1 MKDAS
6 TSSETVTESGPTLH
20 RGLQNRHI
28 QLIALGGAIGTGLF
42 LGIGPAI
49 QMAGPAVLLGYA
61 VAGIVAFLIMRQ
73 LGEMVVEEPV
83 SGSFAHFAYKYWGPF
98 AGFLSGWNYWVMFV
112 LVGMAELTAAGIY
125 MQYWLPDVPTWVW
138 AAAFFII
145 INAVNL
151 VNVRLYG
158 EAEFWFALIKVLAII
173 GMIAFGLWMLFGGHG
188 GSNMILVMVSNI
200 ANPFCAE
207 VVKGIEEEAEKNGYR
222 ILLCNSG
229 SDLARSTSGLQL
241 LSGKMVDGIITMN
254 ALSSLPELTT
264 MIGDA
269 PWVQCAEYADTG
281 SISCVGIND
290 VEAAQGAVSRLA
302 DSGRRRIA
310 LINHDLSYRYA
321 RLRERGYKSVLHVHG
336 LAYQQVT
343 YAQDLS
349 AAAGKRA
356 MEQLLSQDEKP
367 DAVFAVSDSLAAGA
381 LRAIAQAG
389 LRVPEDIAVIGFDG
403 TELAEVVSPQLT
415 TVEQPSRAIGR
426 TAVSLLMKR
435 IDDPDAAVE
444 RVMMDWRVIDRA
456 SV

>member
-188 GSNMILVMVSNI
+188 GSKAGFGNLWKHGGFLATGWHGLILSLAVIHVLLRR
-200 ANPFCAE
+200 AGA
-207 VVKGIEEEAEKNGYR
+207 YR
-222 ILLCNSG
+222 HHRRRSAKPGKEHSQSG
-229 SDLARSTSGLQL
+229 QSGGLSYPAVLYRFGWWCCWRSTRGWRSNP
-241 LSGKMVDGIITMN
+241 T
-254 ALSSLPELTT
+254 A
-264 MIGDA
+264 
-269 PWVQCAEYADTG
+269 
-281 SISCVGIND
+281 
-290 VEAAQGAVSRLA
+290 
-302 DSGRRRIA
+302 
-310 LINHDLSYRYA
+310 A
-321 RLRERGYKSVLHVHG
+321 RL
-336 LAYQQVT
+336 
-343 YAQDLS
+343 
-349 AAAGKRA
+349 
-356 MEQLLSQDEKP
+356 
-367 DAVFAVSDSLAAGA
+367 
-381 LRAIAQAG
+381 
-389 LRVPEDIAVIGFDG
+389 
-403 TELAEVVSPQLT
+403 
-415 TVEQPSRAIGR
+415 
-426 TAVSLLMKR
+426 
-435 IDDPDAAVE
+435 
-444 RVMMDWRVIDRA
+444 
-456 SV
+456 